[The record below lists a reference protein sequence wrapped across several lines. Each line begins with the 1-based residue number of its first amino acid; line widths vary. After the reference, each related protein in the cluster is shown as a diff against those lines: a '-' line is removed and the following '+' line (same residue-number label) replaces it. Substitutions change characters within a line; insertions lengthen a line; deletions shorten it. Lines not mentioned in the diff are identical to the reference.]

1 MGCHGEDGSGSD
13 AFPRLNGQN
22 PPYVV
27 NQLMNFKT
35 GGRTNDNKG
44 LMQAVAKRMN
54 EQEINAVAEYVTTL
68 KEAE

>member
-1 MGCHGEDGSGSD
+1 
-13 AFPRLNGQN
+13 
-22 PPYVV
+22 
-27 NQLMNFKT
+27 MNFKT